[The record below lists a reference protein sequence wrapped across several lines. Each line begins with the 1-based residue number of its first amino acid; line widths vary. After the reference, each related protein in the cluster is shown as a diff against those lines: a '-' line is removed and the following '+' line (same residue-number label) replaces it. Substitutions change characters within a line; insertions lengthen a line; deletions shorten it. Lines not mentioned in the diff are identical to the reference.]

1 MNRNKIVNDIVDVYD
16 GFLDTLL
23 SQGFHPYRD
32 ESNEKV
38 TNKHYYNHGAVS
50 FTERD
55 GRLLSTYVSLHM
67 NTVTDLPDMVF
78 VIEYDVYTFSG
89 RSRIICRPYANEKE
103 LNETVNKL
111 VNNINIIDLTVEYED
126 MEFVSFERVDRAIFK
141 DKNGKLHSKYIME
154 CELTHPGV
162 VLEKPIEE

>member
-1 MNRNKIVNDIVDVYD
+1 MNRVEITNRVVNNYNSFV
-16 GFLDTLL
+16 DTLL
-23 SQGFHPYRD
+23 SQGFKPYSD
-32 ESNEKV
+32 DSSHKAVDNY
-38 TNKHYYNHGAVS
+38 YYNYGAVS

-103 LNETVNKL
+103 LNEAVDKL